1 MSQNVPVSNGNCRT
15 EDQANSSQQN
25 QYTCSGCNSHT
36 FSTYRGLSQQN
47 RHCTKRL
54 SVVSI
59 SPSHA
64 VTISE
69 RAEVTNVFSP
79 VTAFLWGER
88 DGTLFTDD
96 LNVAYEK
103 IVLWRKNLFML
114 PTGNA
119 GKKYIKDV
127 TRLLNTWTQD
137 SPLRS
142 ISLKAIHNMLAL
154 LLQKPSKTSKSRDH
168 LDALERRLQLW
179 ERSEI
184 KSLSI
189 IRS

>member
-1 MSQNVPVSNGNCRT
+1 MSQ
-15 EDQANSSQQN
+15 
-25 QYTCSGCNSHT
+25 H
-36 FSTYRGLSQQN
+36 N
-47 RHCTKRL
+47 RYCTKRL

-127 TRLLNTWTQD
+127 TKLLNTWAQD

-184 KSLSI
+184 KSLLLEAETTQRRLTANYDPKNIADVSKKFAKLIRKGNI
-189 IRS
+189 IGA